1 MKVIVTL
8 DLPGETKR
16 PADPV
21 LAVYLHDAANRVADG
36 FAAGSIR
43 GLDGE
48 RVGQF
53 GIQEQ

>member
-1 MKVIVTL
+1 MQIIITL
-8 DLPGETKR
+8 DLPEETTR

-43 GLDGE
+43 GLDGR